1 MLEKKALNEEDVQ
14 VTFRMPP
21 LDGVVELYLSGE
33 FNSWHKAG
41 APLSLEPDGS
51 WVVTLVLRAGKSY
64 RFRYLDNQGRWH
76 NDWDADAYVPNDF
89 GTEDSVVDLVA
100 SVKKVPQVEVK
111 RARHSE
117 HSRRAK
123 EAGKTPDK
131 PSAKGS
137 AAKGAAGGSAPPGKV
152 APRGKSAPPN
162 KGRARLR

>member
-1 MLEKKALNEEDVQ
+1 
-14 VTFRMPP
+14 MPP

-33 FNSWHKAG
+33 FNNWHTAG

-51 WVVTLVLRAGKSY
+51 WVVTLILQAGKSY

-117 HSRRAK
+117 HSKRRAR
-123 EAGKTPDK
+123 EAAKTPDK
-131 PSAKGS
+131 PSAKGPAKGP
-137 AAKGAAGGSAPPGKV
+137 AAKGAPGGSSKT

-162 KGRARLR
+162 KGRPRPR